1 MIDIRP
7 NWKICCLLFL
17 LLMFS
22 GCKSDAPKIKAGFLD
37 LSGWDFSTQSIDLD
51 GEWEFYWKRL
61 LTPAD
66 FKGDSGLKC
75 NYMAVPRAWKGY
87 RLDQKKLGPYG
98 YATYRVR
105 IKAPPG
111 RYALLTNK
119 IETAFTIWVN
129 GRKLRRVGVV
139 GKDRQSAKP
148 QYLNALEFFWVKE
161 NHIEII
167 IQVSNF
173 RHFQSGIIRA
183 ITLGNIKVIHSQL
196 LNGRTFNFSIAST
209 FLIAAIYNL
218 IIFMRRRQDKAFLF
232 FAVFYFCFSAYISLL
247 LEHLLIQLFPD
258 FNWEF
263 HFKILIFTFLY
274 SGILYL
280 LYLKELFPDYANRK
294 IVKALG
300 LSTTFIALIIL
311 LTKAQVYNN
320 IMGIIY
326 LILILSVLYCG
337 HILFNALKDKQKGA
351 LAQSIPCLVFLINV
365 INDTLYSSG
374 VIDTTRLA
382 PTGILFFVVWQ
393 FCFMADSFAKSLTR
407 SQSLSESLAQAN
419 VNLAQANVKFAS
431 LLEECDVEVGK
442 ILANLNQITYIKSN
456 GHFCLIF
463 QNADVKPIELN
474 MQIGKIPT
482 SIRDTRFLDVHRS
495 YLMNLEKVN
504 KIIKVADNKYEAL
517 VKGTEDRIPVSRN
530 KVSGLRKRHPN
541 LFN

>member
-1 MIDIRP
+1 MQLMTAIRT
-7 NWKICCLLFL
+7 NWKICYLLFWV
-17 LLMFS
+17 LMFS
-22 GCKSDAPKIKAGFLD
+22 GCKNDGPKIEAGLLD
-37 LSGWDFSTQSIDLD
+37 LSGWDFQTQSIDLD

-61 LTPAD
+61 LIPAD
-66 FKGDSGLKC
+66 FDSDSSLTC
-75 NYMAVPRAWKGY
+75 DYIAVPRAWKGY
-87 RLDQKKLGPYG
+87 RLNQKKLGPYG

-111 RYALLTNK
+111 RYALYTNK
-119 IETAFTIWVN
+119 IETAFSIWVN
-129 GRKLRRVGVV
+129 GKKLSSVGMV

-161 NHIEII
+161 DHIEII

-173 RHFQSGIIRA
+173 RHFQSGIVRT
-183 ITLGNIKVIHSQL
+183 ITLGNHKSIHSRV
-196 LNGRTFNFSIAST
+196 LNRRTLNFSIAST
-209 FLIAAIYNL
+209 FLIAAMYNL
-218 IIFMRRRQDKAFLF
+218 IIFMRRRQNKAPLF
-232 FAVFYFCFSAYISLL
+232 FAFFCFSFAAYIGLL
-247 LEHLLIQLFPD
+247 LEHLLIQFFPN

-263 HFKILIFTFLY
+263 HFKILYFTFLY
-274 SGILYL
+274 TPIMYV
-280 LYLKELFPDYANRK
+280 LYLKALFPHYANDK
-294 IVKALG
+294 TVKALELG
-300 LSTTFIALIIL
+300 TTIIALIIL
-311 LTKAQVYNN
+311 ITKSEVYNN
-320 IMGIIY
+320 IIGMLY
-326 LILILSVLYCG
+326 LVLILSILYCSY
-337 HILFNALKDKQKGA
+337 ILFNALKEKQKGA
-351 LAQSIPCLVFLINV
+351 LAQSIPCFAFLITV
-365 INDTLYSSG
+365 VNDTLYSSG
-374 VIDTTRLA
+374 LIDTIRLA
-382 PTGILFFVVWQ
+382 PTGVLFFVIWQ

-407 SQSLSESLAQAN
+407 SESLSES
-419 VNLAQANVKFAS
+419 LAQANVKFAS

-442 ILANLNQITYIKSN
+442 ILANLNLITYIKSN

-495 YLMNLEKVN
+495 YLINLEKVN